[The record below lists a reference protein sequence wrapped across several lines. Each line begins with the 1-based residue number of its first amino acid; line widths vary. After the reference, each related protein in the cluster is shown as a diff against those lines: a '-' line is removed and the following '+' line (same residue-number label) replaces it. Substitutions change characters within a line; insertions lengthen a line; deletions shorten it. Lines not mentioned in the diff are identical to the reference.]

1 MNKKTSKQAL
11 SLGVGLFLFTATSA
25 YADIPLPTDTCPSA
39 TYEYTMPKYI
49 AGDPLAAGASGATE
63 AALLLFPHNAT
74 GKSYSGGTPISKF
87 STAAQ
92 LGSVWGTATQSTAA
106 GKKIYSAAVLKRH
119 VGLGPNGLGAIY
131 VSDAATGDASTA
143 MSTSKFVDLVADFSI
158 NVGQAQVPSNSTR
171 GLPADKLQNSVDADV
186 FPLIGKVGLGD
197 VDIDETQ
204 ANLFVVNLFDKKV
217 YKINIAAGT
226 GGTPVAYTI
235 PSSDGAAGTE
245 MRPWGLEVAGGKLY
259 AGVVYTPASGG
270 AKTDIKAA
278 IYQMDL
284 ATGTWAASPVLSFP
298 MDYPRGNAIWGYPG
312 DWNPWEDNYNN
323 FIAHSNLAVH
333 PQPLLSDMELDAE
346 GAFHIALMDR
356 AGHQTGHRNS
366 DPGNTTITTGI
377 STGDILRTWNDNG
390 TIRLENK
397 GVAGAYTSSGTGTT
411 NQGPGGVNAPQGPG
425 GGEFYWDEYINTDH
439 GETGFG
445 GIALKLDS
453 KKLASSLM
461 DPLELD
467 AGGIQVFNTDN
478 GASLQDYQVYQDAGS
493 DVFVNGKAN
502 GLGDIETLCEP
513 VASPGNLVIS
523 KSVTGGTDP
532 QTFTIKLDC
541 SDDTFDNNAIA
552 LTNAATHT
560 VSGIPAGT
568 TCTVTETTPTAPTSY
583 TYASPVVT
591 PSQPVTIVGGQ
602 TVAVSVINQLT
613 QSCANPV
620 IPTLTIG
627 NIGFGPG
634 VAPSKETVTLNGSHP
649 LEESNVAG
657 FYSSTSDEGAFYSI
671 CTEISQ
677 PILPLQNPYTHEA
690 NASTNGFNATAAQRI
705 AQVVQASGYN
715 STTGFGAGNNTVTNF
730 VALQLAVWN
739 ALYDTDYSVTAGNF
753 QSLTENNAGVRS
765 LANTWLAA
773 AQTIATPNVAV
784 HNLHN
789 ATGQDLLMVSAIP
802 STCPVVPETD
812 LKLTKTVSK
821 PSAKTGDT
829 LTYTLLLENESDVD
843 ATGVVVNDKLPT
855 AMTYASHAPATASY
869 DSATGDWTV
878 GTLAARQKITLTID
892 VTVN

>member
-39 TYEYTMPKYI
+39 TYEYAMPKYI

-235 PSSDGAAGTE
+235 PSSDGATGTE

-366 DPGNTTITTGI
+366 DPGNTTITTGV

-513 VASPGNLVIS
+513 VAPVCNINTPTVTAECNNNGTPSDATDDKFTYKITATGSNVGATYSITGGDTYAGRSYGTEHTSTNSFPISGGNLAL
-523 KSVTGGTDP
+523 TLT
-532 QTFTIKLDC
+532 
-541 SDDTFDNNAIA
+541 DDTTASCKLEN
-552 LTNAATHT
+552 
-560 VSGIPAGT
+560 V
-568 TCTVTETTPTAPTSY
+568 TVT
-583 TYASPVVT
+583 V
-591 PSQPVTIVGGQ
+591 
-602 TVAVSVINQLT
+602 
-613 QSCANPV
+613 
-620 IPTLTIG
+620 
-627 NIGFGPG
+627 
-634 VAPSKETVTLNGSHP
+634 
-649 LEESNVAG
+649 
-657 FYSSTSDEGAFYSI
+657 
-671 CTEISQ
+671 
-677 PILPLQNPYTHEA
+677 
-690 NASTNGFNATAAQRI
+690 
-705 AQVVQASGYN
+705 
-715 STTGFGAGNNTVTNF
+715 
-730 VALQLAVWN
+730 
-739 ALYDTDYSVTAGNF
+739 
-753 QSLTENNAGVRS
+753 
-765 LANTWLAA
+765 
-773 AQTIATPNVAV
+773 
-784 HNLHN
+784 
-789 ATGQDLLMVSAIP
+789 P
-802 STCPVVPETD
+802 STCSSSTPSAD
-812 LKLTKTVSK
+812 LEVTKTANLS
-821 PSAKTGDT
+821 SAKSGDT
-829 LTYTLLLENESDVD
+829 VIYTVKVKNNGPDS
-843 ATGVVVNDKLPT
+843 ATGVEVTDHLPT
-855 AMTYASHAPATASY
+855 GVTYASHNADQGAYTSG
-869 DSATGDWTV
+869 TGLWTV
-878 GTLAARQKITLTID
+878 GTLANGATATLTITI
-892 VTVN
+892 TVN